1 MDTHNIIGTTKN
13 NKGKIEKNKKVKE
26 GTCIFPFRYKH
37 KEHNECYETE
47 LGKICATEVNP
58 KTRTLTKYGYCAS
71 PKQSTEKKS
80 PKKKNQNTLRKKLI
94 LKKAKG
100 TTVNKTMKRSTK
112 LKLVTKKSEPT
123 QGKASKSLQSKTPQ
137 TKRLNEEFI
146 KIMTELQDIMMR
158 QGEPFR
164 SKAYRDAAEA
174 IMVYGDDITT
184 PKQLVGVKRIG
195 KTIMTKLNEYVET
208 GKLKVLERERANPL
222 NVLTKVYGV
231 GPKKAKEFIAKGI
244 TTLDELRKHEDLLT
258 DGMKLGLEHYDDIES
273 RIPRE
278 EIDEY
283 NELLS
288 AIFKKTTPAGSEF
301 QIVGSYRRGA
311 KTSGDID
318 MIITNKD
325 NKRAI
330 MYTFID
336 KLIADNIVIAVLSRG
351 PTKCLAIAKLPGD
364 KRARRVDF
372 MYTPPDQFAFATLYF
387 TGSKAF
393 NTVQRQRALDL
404 GYTLNEHGFHKMVD
418 RKKGEKVTG
427 IFPDEKSIFDFLG
440 MEYREPHERIDGRS
454 VVLLS
459 PEKKSSVVTEQKQ
472 EPTTVP
478 DKPQKSIKSEKS
490 IKPQKLQ
497 KSKKITLKKPPKL
510 KDNHI
515 AEFKQEGISSL
526 KQRTETEL
534 SSMIRAANDAYYCNN
549 KPILTD
555 NEYDVLR
562 EFTAEKYPDNK
573 AAKEGHTMC
582 EIVKGKVK
590 LPFEMW
596 SMDKIK
602 PDTKA
607 LEKWMQKYKG
617 PYVLS
622 CKLDGVSGLYSTVG
636 GVPKLY
642 TRGNGKIGQDVS
654 HLISFLGLPSTPD
667 IVIRGEFIIEKAV
680 FQKKYAATFANPR
693 NFVAGL
699 VNQKK
704 VAGDK
709 FADLDFVAYEVIQPT
724 LTPSQQ
730 MSYLAET
737 LGVNTVRNLTEKKV
751 TNELLSELLV
761 AWRDDYKYEIDGVI
775 CINDEIYPRTT
786 GNPDHAFAFK
796 MVLSDQIAEAK
807 VLDVIWTPSKDGY
820 LKPRVQIDPVVL
832 GGAKI
837 EYATGFNG
845 KFIEENNIG
854 VGALIKLVR
863 SGDVIP
869 HIVSVIQPA
878 SQPLMPSVP
887 YVWNETHVDIM
898 LEDKAA
904 DSTVKE
910 KTITG
915 FFKIL
920 GVEGLGPGNV
930 KRLIAAGFDTVPK
943 IIDMSNDEFLKVEGF
958 KEKLA
963 KKIYDGVQKKVEAAS
978 LPELMHAT
986 NIFGRGF
993 GRRRFEAILQQVP
1006 DILISKKAA
1015 AEKLAEL
1022 VAVEGMAKKS
1032 AEKFLTHA
1040 PVFVEWATSAGLE
1053 NRLQYQP
1060 KKLSIDTEHP
1070 LFGKKWV
1077 MTGFRD
1083 KDLIEKLKKVGAE
1096 QQSAVSKKTFM
1107 VIVKDKDE
1115 DTGKAEEAR
1124 KLGVRVITPDEIE
1137 AEYHL

>member
-1 MDTHNIIGTTKN
+1 MNHPKQIGTTKN
-13 NKGKIEKNKKVKE
+13 NKGKIEKNKKVKA
-26 GTCIFPFRYKH
+26 GDCIFPFRFKH
-37 KEHNECYETE
+37 KEHNACYATE
-47 LGKICATEVNP
+47 LGNICATEVNA
-58 KTRTLTKYGYCAS
+58 KTRTLTKYGYCEDKS
-71 PKQSTEKKS
+71 VTEKKS
-80 PKKKNQNTLRKKLI
+80 PKKANHKTLRKKLI
-94 LKKAKG
+94 LKSAKEKPH
-100 TTVNKTMKRSTK
+100 NKTMKRPAK
-112 LKLVTKKSEPT
+112 LKLVAKKT
-123 QGKASKSLQSKTPQ
+123 ATPHK
-137 TKRLNEEFI
+137 KRLNEDFI
-146 KIMTELQDIMMR
+146 KIMSELQEIMMR

-164 SKAYRDAAEA
+164 AKAYREASEA
-174 IMVYGDDITT
+174 IMMYNGDITD
-184 PKQLVGVKRIG
+184 PKQLDGVRHIG
-195 KTIMTKLNEYVET
+195 KTIMSKFIEYMDT
-208 GKLKVLERERANPL
+208 GTLAILERERTNPL

-231 GPKKAKEFIAKGI
+231 GPKKAKEFISKGI
-244 TTLDELRKHEDLLT
+244 VTLEDLRKNEDLLT
-258 DGMKLGLEHYDDIES
+258 DGMKIGLKYYDDIEE
-273 RIPRE
+273 RIPRS

-283 NELLS
+283 NKVLS
-288 AIFKKTTPAGSEF
+288 DVFEKTTPPGSEF

-325 NKRAI
+325 NNRAV
-330 MYTFID
+330 MYMFID
-336 KLIADNIVIAVLSRG
+336 KLIADKIVIEVLSRG
-351 PTKCLAIAKLPGD
+351 KTKCLAVARLPG
-364 KRARRVDF
+364 KKKARRVDF
-372 MYTPPDQFAFATLYF
+372 MYSPPTEFAFATLYF

-404 GYTLNEHGFHKMVD
+404 GYTMNEHGFHKMVD
-418 RKKGEKVTG
+418 KTKGEKVSG
-427 IFPDEKSIFDFLG
+427 VFPDEKAIFDFLG
-440 MEYREPHERIDGRS
+440 MEYREPNQRIDSRS
-454 VVLLS
+454 VTLT
-459 PEKKSSVVTEQKQ
+459 EKKPTEKKPT
-472 EPTTVP
+472 EKKPTTR
-478 DKPQKSIKSEKS
+478 K
-490 IKPQKLQ
+490 KL
-497 KSKKITLKKPPKL
+497 TLKKLPDVK
-510 KDNHI
+510 KNNI
-515 AEFKQEGISSL
+515 IRFKTEGLSAL
-526 KQRTETEL
+526 KQLTETEL
-534 SSMIRAANDAYYCNN
+534 STMIRKANDAYYCNN

-555 NEYDVLR
+555 NEYDILR
-562 EFTAEKYPDNK
+562 EFTVEKHPENT
-573 AAKEGHTMC
+573 AASEGHTTC
-582 EIVKGKVK
+582 KVVKGKVD

-622 CKLDGVSGLYSTVG
+622 CKLDGVSGLYSTMG
-636 GVPKLY
+636 GTPKLY
-642 TRGNGKIGQDVS
+642 TRGNGKVGQDVS
-654 HLISFLGLPSTPD
+654 HLITFLGLPSTPD

-680 FQKKYAATFANPR
+680 FLKKYSDTFANPR
-693 NFVAGL
+693 NFVGGL

-704 VAGDK
+704 VDSDK
-709 FADLDFVAYEVIQPT
+709 FADLDFVAYEVILPE
-724 LTPSQQ
+724 LAPSQQ
-730 MSYLAET
+730 MSYLEET
-737 LGVNTVRNLTEKKV
+737 LGVNTVRNVTEKTV

-775 CINDEIYPRTT
+775 CINDEIYSRTT

-887 YVWNETHVDIM
+887 YVWNDTHVDIM

-920 GVEGLGPGNV
+920 GVDGLGPGNV

-943 IIDMSNDEFLKVEGF
+943 IIDMSKEDFLAVEGF

-963 KKIYDGVQKKVEAAS
+963 NKIHDGIANKIAEAS

-986 NIFGRGF
+986 NLFGRGF
-993 GRRRFEAILQQVP
+993 GRRRFEAILKQVP

-1040 PVFVEWATSAGLE
+1040 PIFVVWATAAGLA

-1060 KKLSIDTEHP
+1060 TKLSADPEHP

-1124 KLGVRVITPDEIE
+1124 KLGVPVMTPDEIE
-1137 AEYHL
+1137 AKYL